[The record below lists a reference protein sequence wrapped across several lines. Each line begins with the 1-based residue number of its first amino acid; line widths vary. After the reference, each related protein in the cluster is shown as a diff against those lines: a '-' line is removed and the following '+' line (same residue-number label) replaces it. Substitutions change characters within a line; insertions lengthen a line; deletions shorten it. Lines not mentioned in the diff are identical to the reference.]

1 MDSYQNYIV
10 IYCQLDK
17 KQEPVEN
24 EGELNLDPHGR
35 PRTSCT
41 IFLGFTSNIVS
52 SGMRDIVRFLAEHN
66 MVCLFLLCFV

>member
-1 MDSYQNYIV
+1 M
-10 IYCQLDK
+10 
-17 KQEPVEN
+17 EN